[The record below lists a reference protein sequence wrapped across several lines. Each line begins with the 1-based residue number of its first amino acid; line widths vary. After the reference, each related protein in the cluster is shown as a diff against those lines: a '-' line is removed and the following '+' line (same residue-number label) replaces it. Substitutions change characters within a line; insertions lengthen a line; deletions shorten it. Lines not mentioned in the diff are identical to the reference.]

1 MTDRVARRAR
11 VLACFSYFSFVFEQ
25 LFQIYRALLEY
36 KLTYIGQRP
45 ASCVAFVEWA
55 FQSMS
60 HGSYPDFLPSFFPTR
75 VFSGRFFLASVLT
88 VFFVNCRS
96 ALF

>member
-45 ASCVAFVEWA
+45 ASCVAFVGWA
-55 FQSMS
+55 F
-60 HGSYPDFLPSFFPTR
+60 
-75 VFSGRFFLASVLT
+75 
-88 VFFVNCRS
+88 
-96 ALF
+96 